1 MKMKQLKKKAA
12 AEGIKFLSIL
22 IAYQGSGCVRKR
34 TCWRETQ
41 VLKELDTSNKKFYS
55 CVFFFFKFV

>member
-22 IAYQGSGCVRKR
+22 IAYQESGCVRKL
-34 TCWRETQ
+34 TCGREIQ
-41 VLKELDTSNKKFYS
+41 VLKELDTSYKKFYS
-55 CVFFFFKFV
+55 SIFFLKFV